1 MYWGD
6 HVSWHTLENVCKLL
20 QYLRPSRGI
29 ISLLRLKFSLLLVRK
44 FWYLERDFF
53 LFLAII
59 FLYVSVMIF
68 YLAKEKGV
76 QNNSFTPDDVFF
88 FTLVTCI
95 YTLKYIYLYSFMH
108 IFISIEIYKLYWLF
122 KYIRRNLATAVNI

>member
-1 MYWGD
+1 M
-6 HVSWHTLENVCKLL
+6 
-20 QYLRPSRGI
+20 
-29 ISLLRLKFSLLLVRK
+29 
-44 FWYLERDFF
+44 FF

-76 QNNSFTPDDVFF
+76 QNNSVTPDDVFF

>member
-44 FWYLERDFF
+44 FWYLGKRCF

-68 YLAKEKGV
+68 YLANEKGV

-122 KYIRRNLATAVNI
+122 KYIRRNLATVVNI

>member
-1 MYWGD
+1 M
-6 HVSWHTLENVCKLL
+6 SWHTLENVCKLL

-44 FWYLERDFF
+44 FWYLERDVFF
-53 LFLAII
+53 ILGNHI
-59 FLYVSVMIF
+59 FVCICNDILSSKRERSPKQQF
-68 YLAKEKGV
+68 H
-76 QNNSFTPDDVFF
+76 PRWCFF